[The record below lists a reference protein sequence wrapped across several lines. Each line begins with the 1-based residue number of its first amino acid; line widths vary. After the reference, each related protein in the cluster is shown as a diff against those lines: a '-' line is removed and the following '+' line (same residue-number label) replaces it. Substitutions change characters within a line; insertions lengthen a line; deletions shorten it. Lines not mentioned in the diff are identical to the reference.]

1 MARIA
6 VIGDVHEQWNGKDNA
21 YFNRSNYDLLLFVG
35 DLTSIL
41 SLKRTPSM
49 ASRIARLRKRALMIA
64 GNHDVHNLVQLAAEV
79 LDSKRLMWLS
89 GARHAAF
96 HKQLTRWIAP
106 VEMGGY
112 SSHFFRFGDVAF
124 DVIVARPCSMGSG
137 LNQGHEPGEN
147 GSTGGRR
154 RFRKRINFARMLREV
169 YGVQNLAASAQRLK
183 RCVDRAQSDRLI
195 FLAHNGPTGLGD
207 APDDLWGRDFGEPV
221 GGDWGDEDL
230 RVAINYAHKMGKTVE
245 AVVAG
250 HMHLHTRQGEERPWL
265 KWVEGVAYVNA
276 ARVPRV
282 RRAGR
287 HHVSIA
293 LNGVGVE
300 IGERFV

>member
-6 VIGDVHEQWNGKDNA
+6 VIGDVHDHWNAKDSA
-21 YFNRSNYDLLLFVG
+21 YFNRSDYDLLLFVG

-41 SLKRTPSM
+41 SLKRTPT
-49 ASRIARLRKRALMIA
+49 IARRLAEVRKRALMIA
-64 GNHDVHNLVQLAAEV
+64 GNHEVHNLVQLAAEV
-79 LDSKRLMWLS
+79 FDNQRLMWLS

-96 HKQLTRWIAP
+96 YERLAQWIAP
-106 VEMGGY
+106 VELGGF

-137 LNQGHEPGEN
+137 LGPGVREN
-147 GSTGGRR
+147 GQNSSGNRG
-154 RFRKRINFARMLREV
+154 FRKRLNFGRLLRDV
-169 YGVQNLAASAQRLK
+169 YGVDSLATSAQRLK
-183 RCVDRAQSDRLI
+183 ACVDGARSERLI

-207 APDDLWGRDFGEPV
+207 EPDDLWGRDFGEPV

-230 RVAINYAHKMGKTVE
+230 RVAIDYALEKGKKVE

-250 HMHLHTRQGEERPWL
+250 HMHLRTKQGEERPWL
-265 KWVEGVAYVNA
+265 KHMDGVSYVNA

-287 HHVSIA
+287 HHVSIG
-293 LNGVGVE
+293 LDGEGVE
-300 IGERFV
+300 VKERFM

>member
-6 VIGDVHEQWNGKDNA
+6 VIGDVHEHWNGKDTFF
-21 YFNRSNYDLLLFVG
+21 FNRSEYDLLLFVG

-41 SLKRTPSM
+41 SLKRTPS
-49 ASRIARLRKRALMIA
+49 IARRLAELRKRALMIA
-64 GNHDVHNLVQLAAEV
+64 GNHDVHNLIQLAAEV
-79 LDSKRLMWLS
+79 FDSRRLMWLS

-96 HKQLTRWIAP
+96 HERLARWIAP

-112 SSHFFRFGDVAF
+112 SSHFFRFGNVAF

-137 LNQGHEPGEN
+137 LAGSVKEN
-147 GSTGGRR
+147 GTP
-154 RFRKRINFARMLREV
+154 RFRKRLNFARMLGDV
-169 YGVQNLAASAQRLK
+169 YGVDSLEASAQRLK
-183 RCVDRAQSDRLI
+183 ACVDRARSERLV

-230 RVAINYAHKMGKTVE
+230 RVVIDYALEKGKKVE

-250 HMHLHTRQGEERPWL
+250 HMHLRTKQGDERPWL
-265 KWVEGVAYVNA
+265 KHRDGVAYVNA

-282 RRAGR
+282 RPVGR
-287 HHVSIA
+287 HHVSIV
-293 LNGVGVE
+293 LNGEAVE
-300 IGERFV
+300 IEERFV

>member
-6 VIGDVHEQWNGKDNA
+6 VIGDLHEHWNAQDNA
-21 YFNRSNYDLLLFVG
+21 YFNRSDYDLLLFVG

-41 SLKRTPSM
+41 SLKRTPT
-49 ASRIARLRKRALMIA
+49 IARRLAEVRKRALMIA
-64 GNHDVHNLVQLAAEV
+64 GNHEVHNLIQLAAEV
-79 LDSKRLMWLS
+79 FDNQRLMWLS
-89 GARHAAF
+89 GARHADFYKHLA
-96 HKQLTRWIAP
+96 RWIAP
-106 VEMGGY
+106 VELGGY

-137 LNQGHEPGEN
+137 LGPGVSQN
-147 GSTGGRR
+147 GPHSDGNT
-154 RFRKRINFARMLREV
+154 RFRKRLNFVRLLREV
-169 YGVQNLAASAQRLK
+169 YGVDSLATSAQRLK
-183 RCVDRAQSDRLI
+183 ACVDGARSERLI

-230 RVAINYAHKMGKTVE
+230 RVAIDYALEKGKKVE

-250 HMHLHTRQGEERPWL
+250 HMHLRTKQGEERPWL
-265 KWVEGVAYVNA
+265 KRMDGVAYVNA
-276 ARVPRV
+276 ARVPRA

-287 HHVSIA
+287 HHVSIG
-293 LNGVGVE
+293 LDGVGVE
-300 IGERFV
+300 VEERFV